1 MALAYYRRFNKTQ
14 KRIAQQSDLLKPIV
28 LENKQELAQILE
40 QLRQHLSLANLALV
54 ERCSQQLVDAI
65 CQPLRC
71 GNMRVSS
78 VRVHVLEQRPYDDTG
93 ELHGLYEP
101 VDEVRIRARLYVWMR
116 TAKRQQVV
124 AYKTYLRTLVH
135 ELCHH
140 LDYEYYRLEDSLH
153 TQGFFRRESNMVKQ
167 LINYM

>member
-14 KRIAQQSDLLKPIV
+14 KRIAQQSDSLRPILV
-28 LENKQELAQILE
+28 ENKNELAQILT
-40 QLRQHLSLANLALV
+40 QLNDHLSLGNVCLV
-54 ERCSQQLVDAI
+54 ERSSQQLVDNI
-65 CQPLRC
+65 CQPLKS
-71 GNMRVSS
+71 GKMRVSS
-78 VRVHVLEQRPYDDTG
+78 ARVHVLEQRPCDDTG

-101 VDEVRIRARLYVWMR
+101 VDEARIRARLYVWMR

-153 TQGFFRRESNMVKQ
+153 TQGFFQRESNIVKQ
-167 LINYM
+167 LANLS

>member
-1 MALAYYRRFNKTQ
+1 MAQAYYRRYNQMQ
-14 KRIAQQSDLLKPIV
+14 KRIAHKSDALKPIT
-28 LENKQELAQILE
+28 LANKNELARILTE
-40 QLRQHLSLANLALV
+40 LNCQLPLGHVALV
-54 ERCSQQLVDAI
+54 ERSSQKLVDAI
-65 CQPLRC
+65 CQPLKY

-78 VRVHVLEQRPYDDTG
+78 ARVHVLEQRPYDDSS

-116 TAKRQQVV
+116 TAKRQQIV

-140 LDYEYYRLEDSLH
+140 LDYEYYGLEDSLH
-153 TQGFFRRESNMVKQ
+153 TQGFFKRESIMVKQ
-167 LINYM
+167 LINCM